1 MVRPIAI
8 VSKNQAPKKT
18 PLLFHTLKITTDERE
33 REREREKAGRG
44 EPARAACGD
53 LDSAAAAL
61 VESVL
66 RVLRLRGVTSCQG
79 CGTKPRKAAV
89 IAGAELAVKA
99 MVLMALF
106 MSRAHG
112 LRPL

>member
-1 MVRPIAI
+1 M
-8 VSKNQAPKKT
+8 
-18 PLLFHTLKITTDERE
+18 LFRSRE
-33 REREREKAGRG
+33 REKERKKERKKEREKERKRKRDGEKAGRG

-66 RVLRLRGVTSCQG
+66 QVLRLRGVTLCQG
-79 CGTKPRKAAV
+79 CRTKPRKAAV

-99 MVLMALF
+99 IVLIALF

>member
-1 MVRPIAI
+1 MFLRIRP
-8 VSKNQAPKKT
+8 KKKT

-33 REREREKAGRG
+33 KAGR
-44 EPARAACGD
+44 EDPARAACGD

-66 RVLRLRGVTSCQG
+66 RVLQLHGVTSCQG

-99 MVLMALF
+99 MVLIALF